1 VGPSDERPERL
12 PLNHWALDGE
22 WTVGPENLTLERAG
36 GTIAFRFH
44 ARDAHIV
51 LSRRVEDPIPFC
63 VTLDGE
69 APDLSHGVDI
79 DEDGNG
85 VLQEPRMYQLIRQ
98 HDAVRERT
106 LQITFRAPGAEA
118 YSFTFG

>member
-1 VGPSDERPERL
+1 
-12 PLNHWALDGE
+12 
-22 WTVGPENLTLERAG
+22 LTLDRAG

-44 ARDAHIV
+44 ARDVHVV
-51 LSRRVEDPIPFC
+51 LSRGAGDPIPFR
-63 VTLDGE
+63 VSLDGE

-79 DEDGNG
+79 DEVGNG
-85 VLQEPRMYQLIRQ
+85 VLQDPRMYQLIRQ
-98 HDAVRERT
+98 HGAVRERT